1 MDRSRSLLVCFLV
14 VLFFSS
20 WVAAQTSRVNGTLRL
35 QVVDSGGAGVASAD
49 VAVSNDATGLQ
60 RKSVTDSQGLAL
72 VSGLP
77 DGEYRIAVT
86 ASGFQPYAQPG
97 VHVSV
102 GSETSLTA
110 TLQVRG
116 VQQQVRVSAQAAAL
130 DTTATS
136 SPTTI
141 DRERIEELPVESRN
155 YLAFTLLAP
164 TVAPANP
171 AAGLYQAST
180 ENSGFSFGGLRP
192 YSNAVY
198 IDGVDDNDEFTG
210 ESRTELS
217 PEAVSEFQIV
227 NHGYAAESGGS
238 AGGSIDVETRS
249 GANAIHGDAFIFEQ
263 NGAINAT
270 PPLEVVPR
278 KPDSNAVRTGL
289 SIGGPLR
296 KNKTFG
302 YTAAEQEMG
311 RGEDANDLSPAAI
324 AQINSALQSGGP
336 LQGTRLHSGFFPTIN
351 QQTEFT
357 ARLDQAVSQQN
368 SLMLR
373 YAMTNTRSINDAF
386 GLAEWNDSSARGTS
400 LLADNAL
407 IGGWTDVLN
416 PRTVNELHLQAATR
430 RADLRTGSRSGP
442 GVSIPGL
449 VEFGTPYTGNGVRH
463 ETHFE
468 LNEALTQQRGKHL
481 LKGGIGAEDVLLRA
495 AIQDGFSG
503 FYVFPSVA
511 QLAAQAPV
519 FYTQAFG
526 RPDTNFSVWR
536 LSAFLEDHWT
546 LARPLTMDYGLR
558 YDRNQLPSGFHTDV
572 ADFSPRLGLA
582 WTPKKN
588 WVVRSG
594 FGTFFDRFTL
604 SSINRAIEYSGAHA
618 LDQIAEGPR
627 AAAIYR
633 SGVDPG
639 RPNAGIAPSVVRPQP
654 GLRNPYSEVASLDV
668 EHAFSPL
675 WTATLSYHF
684 VRGVRM
690 ERTVNTNLAP
700 PFLLNSA
707 NSSQIGI
714 LDPLPQQLGS
724 QVFGPARINPA
735 YDAVDQLQTEANS
748 RYDGVTAQVNRRLFD
763 EFEVLAG
770 YTYARTIDDASYPTE
785 QPANPYNLRA
795 ERGPSLLDQR
805 HRFAMSGLWD
815 LPFGYD
821 PDDGD
826 NNPANNPLEK
836 ALENVEVAWILQSAS
851 GFANDP
857 LTGFDTAQEH
867 IYPFAARPLGYGRN
881 SLRTPWNTSLD
892 LRVLKTLLLGPG
904 HLDIVAESFNLL
916 NRRNIDLLNP
926 VYGTARAPS
935 SSFAAPL
942 QAADPRLVQFSL
954 DYEF

>member
-1 MDRSRSLLVCFLV
+1 M
-14 VLFFSS
+14 LFSP
-20 WVAAQTSRVNGTLRL
+20 APQAQTSRVNGTLRL
-35 QVVDSGGAGVASAD
+35 QVMDGSGAGIAAAPVTIA
-49 VAVSNDATGLQ
+49 NDATGFRRQ
-60 RKSVTDSQGLAL
+60 AVTGGQGLAL
-72 VSGLP
+72 ITGLP
-77 DGEYRIAVT
+77 DGQYGITVNA
-86 ASGFQPYAQPG
+86 AGFQTYSQAN

-102 GSETSLTA
+102 GSETSLQV
-110 TLQVRG
+110 TLQVSG
-116 VQQQVRVSAQAAAL
+116 VQQQVKVSAQAAAL

-227 NHGYAAESGGS
+227 NHGYSAEAGGS

-249 GANAIHGDAFIFEQ
+249 GTNAIHGDAFIFEQ

-278 KPDSNAVRTGL
+278 KPDTNAIRTGL

-302 YTAAEQEMG
+302 YTAAEQEMA
-311 RGEDANDLSPAAI
+311 RGEDATDLPPALTS
-324 AQINSALQSGGP
+324 QINSALRSGGP
-336 LQGTRLHSGFFPTIN
+336 LQTTQLGSGFFPTTN

-357 ARLDQAVSQQN
+357 ARLDQVVSQQN

-386 GLAEWNDSSARGTS
+386 GLAEWNDVSARGTS
-400 LLADNAL
+400 FVADNAL

-416 PRTVNELHLQAATR
+416 PRTVNELHMQAATR
-430 RADLRTGSRSGP
+430 RADLRTGSRTGA

-449 VEFGTPYTGNGVRH
+449 VEFGTPYTGNGLRH

-468 LNEALTQQRGKHL
+468 LNETLTQQRGKHL
-481 LKGGIGAEDVLLRA
+481 LKAGVGAEDVRLRA
-495 AIQDGFSG
+495 AIRDGFSG
-503 FYVFPSVA
+503 LYVFPNIA
-511 QLAAQAPV
+511 ALAAHSPA

-526 RPDTNFSVWR
+526 QPDTNFSEWR
-536 LSAFLEDHWT
+536 LSGFVQDHWT
-546 LARPLTMDYGLR
+546 LARPLTLDYGLR
-558 YDRNQLPSGFHTDV
+558 YDRNQLPSSFHTDA

-594 FGTFFDRFTL
+594 LGTFFDRYTL
-604 SSINRAIEYSGAHA
+604 SSINRAIEYSGKQAFE
-618 LDQIAEGPR
+618 QIAEGSS

-633 SGVDPG
+633 SGMSPN
-639 RPNAGIAPSVVRPQP
+639 RPNAGIAPSIVRAQTN
-654 GLRNPYSEVASLDV
+654 LRNPYSEVASLDV

-675 WTATLSYHF
+675 WTATVSYHF
-684 VRGVRM
+684 VRGVRL
-690 ERTVNTNLAP
+690 ERTVNINLAP
-700 PFLLNSA
+700 PILLNSTNA
-707 NSSQIGI
+707 VGAEITN
-714 LDPLPQQLGS
+714 PVPQQLGS
-724 QVFGPARINPA
+724 DVFGPARLNPA
-735 YDAVDQLQTEANS
+735 FDAVNDLRDEANS
-748 RYDGVTAQVNRRLFD
+748 RYNGVTAQVNRRLFD
-763 EFEVLAG
+763 EFEVLGG
-770 YTYARTIDDASYPTE
+770 YTFAKTMDDASYPTE

-836 ALENVEVAWILQSAS
+836 ALENVELVWILQSGS
-851 GFANDP
+851 GFANNP
-857 LTGFDTAQEH
+857 LTGSDTSQEH

-892 LRVLKTLLLGPG
+892 LRVLKTVLIGTG

-916 NRRNIDLLNP
+916 NRQNVNLLNP
-926 VYGTARAPS
+926 VYGTGAARGPM
-935 SSFAAPL
+935 FGAPL